1 MASRACVFGLCTA
14 LLACSRTAPEPAPAA
29 SVQTDTLA
37 PSAHVGVE
45 PKATAAPPSNRCVTP
60 LPAKAPAIPPNAD
73 SWHCPTDPEPNQ
85 KLPTSEV
92 MFPDAP
98 STPHVEVE
106 LAKTPHDIERGL
118 MYRRSMPAEH
128 GMLFRLDGRRDHTF
142 WMRNTCIAL
151 DMMFIDDD
159 GLIVGIVEGA
169 EPLTESVRSVGCPSV
184 FVLEVNGGWARK
196 HGVAPGQKV
205 TIPSSAR

>member
-1 MASRACVFGLCTA
+1 MASRVRVVA
-14 LLACSRTAPEPAPAA
+14 LLAALLGCSRTAPEPAPAA
-29 SVQTDTLA
+29 SVQTDTIA
-37 PSAHVGVE
+37 PKSTAE
-45 PKATAAPPSNRCVTP
+45 PKASAGPPNRCVTP
-60 LPAKAPAIPPNAD
+60 LASSAPVIPPNAD
-73 SWHCPTDPEPNQ
+73 SAHCPADPEPNG
-85 KLPTSEV
+85 KMPMSEV

-98 STPHVEVE
+98 NTPHVEVE

-128 GMLFRLDGRRDHTF
+128 GMLFRLDGRRDQTF
-142 WMRNTCIAL
+142 WMHNTCVAL

-159 GLIVGIVEGA
+159 GLIAGIVEGA
-169 EPLTESVRSVGCPSV
+169 EPLTDSVRSVGCPSV

-205 TIPSSAR
+205 TIPSAVR